1 MNILQAIVL
10 GLIQGL
16 TEFIPVSSSGHLV
29 LAQHLFGIQAG
40 NDISFEVFM
49 HLGTLLAVLIFFRK
63 LIWELIAS
71 MFSWKASLD
80 GETHRIN
87 RALIMY
93 LIISTLAT
101 GVFYIIFE
109 DILKAAYQNSL
120 LVAIMLVITG
130 IIIFVSDYVK
140 NASIPASNIGFIKS
154 VIIGLA
160 QGVAIIPGI
169 SRSGTTIAT
178 SLFCGIKR
186 KDAAHFSFLLS
197 IPAILAANV
206 QEYSSFINLET
217 SMLHLYISGFVASF
231 ISGYLVIAFLIRLIQ
246 AGSLKYFSFYLWFIA
261 SIAISYFVMS

>member
-120 LVAIMLVITG
+120 FVAIMLVITG
-130 IIIFVSDYVK
+130 IIIFGSDYAK
-140 NASIPASNIGFIKS
+140 NASIPPQTSVSSN
-154 VIIGLA
+154 L
-160 QGVAIIPGI
+160 
-169 SRSGTTIAT
+169 
-178 SLFCGIKR
+178 
-186 KDAAHFSFLLS
+186 
-197 IPAILAANV
+197 
-206 QEYSSFINLET
+206 
-217 SMLHLYISGFVASF
+217 
-231 ISGYLVIAFLIRLIQ
+231 
-246 AGSLKYFSFYLWFIA
+246 
-261 SIAISYFVMS
+261 